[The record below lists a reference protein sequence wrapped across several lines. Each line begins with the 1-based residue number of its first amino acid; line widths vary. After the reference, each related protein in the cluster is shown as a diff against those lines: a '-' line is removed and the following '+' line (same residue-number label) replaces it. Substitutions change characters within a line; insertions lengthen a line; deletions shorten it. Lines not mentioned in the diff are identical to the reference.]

1 MARIETVRGMPATA
15 MKEQETEIIRIICL
29 TDNNFIHYRSKS
41 WVKFSSNSTF
51 KYNSEDDFRS
61 GCRNGSVQQQFFPA
75 ELPWPH
81 SDDQAI
87 RTTKVESV
95 KIVELLIL
103 EADVFVVMC
112 CV

>member
-1 MARIETVRGMPATA
+1 MTFAQVVEMAV
-15 MKEQETEIIRIICL
+15 
-29 TDNNFIHYRSKS
+29 
-41 WVKFSSNSTF
+41 SSNS
-51 KYNSEDDFRS
+51 
-61 GCRNGSVQQQFFPA
+61 FFLA
-75 ELPWPH
+75 ELPWLH